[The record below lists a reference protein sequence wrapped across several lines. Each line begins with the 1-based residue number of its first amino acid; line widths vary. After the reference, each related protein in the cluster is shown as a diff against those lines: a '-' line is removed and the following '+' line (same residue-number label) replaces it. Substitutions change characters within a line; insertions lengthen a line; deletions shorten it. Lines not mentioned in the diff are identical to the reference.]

1 MRERGQVGVQA
12 IGAAAVNQ
20 ALKAI
25 IVASGFLKEDGIEL
39 IFVAEFVDVEIS
51 GKVKSAMKFSVER
64 RE

>member
-1 MRERGQVGVQA
+1 
-12 IGAAAVNQ
+12 
-20 ALKAI
+20 
-25 IVASGFLKEDGIEL
+25 VASGFLKEDGIEL